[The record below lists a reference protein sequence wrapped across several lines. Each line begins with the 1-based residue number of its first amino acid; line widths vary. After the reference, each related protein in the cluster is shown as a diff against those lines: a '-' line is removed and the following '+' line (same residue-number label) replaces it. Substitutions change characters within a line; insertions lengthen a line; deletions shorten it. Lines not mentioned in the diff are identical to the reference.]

1 MDFFN
6 LLVRVLGLS
15 KQGKSNQAVEK
26 KGEYLLIRKW
36 PRPLPLENLLVVSG
50 IGRRR
55 GCFRS
60 SFVGIDMQRAVQAAA
75 KR

>member
-26 KGEYLLIRKW
+26 KGEYLLISKW
-36 PRPLPLENLLVVSG
+36 PRPLPLENLLAAAG
-50 IGRRR
+50 IGRWR
-55 GCFRS
+55 GGFRS